1 MPLQRIE
8 PRERRAA
15 AANDRLAVV
24 PRGRLQVSHGV
35 ALPVERLV
43 ATPGPTLPQPHVDL
57 LDAPLRWC
65 RRRWCGR
72 RLPAP
77 RRSLVDRSRVLTTST
92 LRGASGW

>member
-8 PRERRAA
+8 PRERRSAG
-15 AANDRLAVV
+15 ANDRLAVV

-43 ATPGPTLPQPHVDL
+43 ATPGSTLPQPHVDL

-65 RRRWCGR
+65 RRSCGR
-72 RLPAP
+72 LSAP
-77 RRSLVDRSRVLTTST
+77 RRSLVDRSRVRTTST
-92 LRGASGW
+92 LRGASAGW